1 MNKQQKEK
9 LLRRSNN
16 LYKSGKFE
24 EALSK
29 IGDKAEE
36 FAGVANFF
44 LLRGLILSSLNE
56 HNLAVQDFLEAIK
69 IDPLNPIGYTNIGD
83 CLGKNLQFDEAEK
96 YFNLALTV
104 SEDYFEAIVGLGVVA
119 FQRLDYEACEKYFE
133 QALKIKPDHATVL
146 TNLGNC
152 YSVQGKYDEALTLL
166 NKAIARDKEN
176 SLARTNR
183 ALIKLGRGQFESAWE
198 DYEYRWDSGNFMA
211 NRFQN
216 LPRWAGP
223 TDKNQNVLI
232 WSEQGLGDEIMF
244 ASIFN
249 DLKELKETFF
259 VECDPRLYNLFKV
272 SFPHL
277 EFIPKG
283 LIQDVSPIQA
293 QLPIA
298 SLGKLFRNSKKS
310 FPLEKGRFLKI
321 TEKLLAAETVSM
333 LESLPQPWIGV
344 SWESFALTNNFRG
357 RKSITAK
364 EFSALTNRLEGSI
377 INLQFPNP
385 HKHEKHIEQELPDRV
400 TKLPN
405 LNLKNDIEGLATL
418 LSRLDRVITI
428 GNSVAHLCG
437 AMGVKATVL
446 LPSVPDWRWGHSG
459 EKSYWYDSLTL
470 TRNTDDKSWND
481 LLSQLTSRPRN

>member
-1 MNKQQKEK
+1 MDEQQKDQ
-9 LLRRSNN
+9 LLRRSNT

-24 EALSK
+24 EALSE
-29 IGDKAEE
+29 IGDRAEE

-44 LLRGLILSSLNE
+44 LLRGLILSGLNE

-69 IDPLNPIGYTNIGD
+69 IDPLNPVGYTNIGD
-83 CLGKNLQFDEAEK
+83 CLSKNLQFDEAEK

-104 SEDYFEAIVGLGVVA
+104 SEEFFEAIVGLGVVA
-119 FQRLDYEACEKYFE
+119 FQRLDYDACENYF
-133 QALKIKPDHATVL
+133 QHALKLKPDHQTVL

-166 NKAIARDKEN
+166 NKAIARDNEN

-216 LPRWAGP
+216 LPRWKGP
-223 TDKNQNVLI
+223 SDKNQNILI

-249 DLKELKETFF
+249 DLKTLKEKFF
-259 VECDPRLYNLFKV
+259 VECDPRLYNIFKA

-283 LIQDVSPIQA
+283 LVKDVSPIQA
-293 QLPIA
+293 QLPVG
-298 SLGKLFRNSKKS
+298 SLGKLFRKSKKS
-310 FPLEKGRFLKI
+310 FPREKGGFLKI
-321 TEKLLAAETVSM
+321 TGKLLAHETVSM
-333 LESLPQPWIGV
+333 LESLPKPWIGV

-357 RKSITAK
+357 RKSITAS
-364 EFSALTNRLEGSI
+364 EFSTLTRNLQGSV

-385 HKHEKHIEQELPDRV
+385 HKHEQSLSQDIPDSV
-400 TKLPN
+400 ISLSGI
-405 LNLKNDIEGLATL
+405 NLKNDIEALATL
-418 LSRLDRVITI
+418 LCRLDRVITI

-437 AMGVKATVL
+437 SLGVNAKVL
-446 LPSVPDWRWGHSG
+446 LPSVPDWRWGYRG
-459 EKSYWYDSLTL
+459 NKSVWYESLSL
-470 TRNTDDKSWND
+470 ERNKEGSSWQN
-481 LLSQLTSRPRN
+481 LLREI

>member
-1 MNKQQKEK
+1 MKAQDQKN
-9 LLRRSNN
+9 LLRRSNQ
-16 LYKSGKFE
+16 LYKSGRLE
-24 EALSK
+24 EALAE
-29 IGDKAEE
+29 IGDKTEE
-36 FAGVANFF
+36 FSGVANFF
-44 LLRGLILSSLNE
+44 LLRGLILSGLNE
-56 HNLAVQDFLEAIK
+56 HNLAVKDFLEAVK
-69 IDPLNPIGYTNIGD
+69 IDPLDPIGYTNIGD
-83 CLGKNLQFDEAEK
+83 CLSKNLQFDEAEK

-104 SEDYFEAIVGLGVVA
+104 SENYFEAVVGLGVVA
-119 FQRLDYEACEKYFE
+119 FQRLDYTSCERYFE
-133 QALKIKPDHATVL
+133 QALKIKPDHVTVL

-152 YSVQGKYDEALTLL
+152 CSVQGKYDEALILL
-166 NKAIARDKEN
+166 NKAIAREKDN

-183 ALIKLGRGQFESAWE
+183 ALIKLGRGQFDTGWE

-211 NRFQN
+211 NRFQE
-216 LPRWAGP
+216 LPRWKGP
-223 TDKNQNVLI
+223 TDEPQNVLI

-249 DLKELKETFF
+249 DLKGLKEKFF
-259 VECDPRLYNLFKV
+259 VECDPRLYNLFTG
-272 SFPHL
+272 SFSHL

-283 LIQDVSPIQA
+283 LIKDVSPIRSQIP
-293 QLPIA
+293 LA
-298 SLGKLFRNSKKS
+298 SLGRIFRRSKKS
-310 FPLEKGRFLKI
+310 FPREPGGFLKPTAKELQPTTMEMLEK
-321 TEKLLAAETVSM
+321 
-333 LESLPQPWIGV
+333 LPRPWIGV
-344 SWESFALTNNFRG
+344 SWESYALTNNFRG

-385 HKHEKHIEQELPDRV
+385 HKHEKHIEQEVPDRV

-418 LSRLDRVITI
+418 LSKLDQVITI

-470 TRNTDDKSWND
+470 ARNTDEKSWSNTFSG
-481 LLSQLTSRPRN
+481 LLTL